1 MAKWIDRLDNRKNS
15 INVLLVHLNTRQKI
29 KYFLP
34 EKQALL
40 NLDTVIDMSDTL
52 LFRTSFSEIANFST
66 EIRSPYETKS
76 RADPSDDAC
85 LGIEFSYRTRLRLHR
100 NRAETPVSLEY
111 YEKHGIRKANE
122 TLNSARLRR

>member
-15 INVLLVHLNTRQKI
+15 INVLLVHLNTRQEI

-52 LFRTSFSEIANFST
+52 LFRTSLSEIANFSA
-66 EIRSPYETKS
+66 ETRNRYKRKS
-76 RADPSDDAC
+76 RADSSEDAS
-85 LGIEFSYRTRLRLHR
+85 LGIEFSYRTRLRPRR
-100 NRAETPVSLEY
+100 NRSETPVSLEY

-122 TLNSARLRR
+122 TLNSTRLRR